1 MWFHLVLKDCFFHD
15 LRVKN
20 LAVSR
25 DFEIHA
31 VSTGHEKCE
40 YINKYEM
47 LFVLYTKGVTPAYET
62 MISLNTM

>member
-1 MWFHLVLKDCFFHD
+1 M
-15 LRVKN
+15 
-20 LAVSR
+20 
-25 DFEIHA
+25 HA